1 MNPISKDDIRYKE
14 AERRVKK
21 IKSFYVF
28 AFVYFTVNIFI
39 LFLNYKELKPGETI
53 WNLKYFSLPIFW
65 GIGLIGYAINVFV
78 PGVILGS
85 NWEEKKIK
93 KLMEKE
99 KESQNKD

>member
-14 AERRVKK
+14 AEIRVKK

-28 AFVYFTVNIFI
+28 AFVYFAVNIFI
-39 LFLNYKELKPGETI
+39 MFINYKELKPGETI
-53 WNLKYFSLPIFW
+53 WHLKYFSLPIFW